1 MKYKTFSRKNFF
13 ETTILFGLITVL
25 AAQFNMNLFLNN
37 FKISI
42 GIITFPVFLFLIE
55 DFPILSVSIF
65 SAIGVFITRFGAIWL
80 QQGFQEQAALNCLPE
95 SFFYIVYGFLI
106 YLYSRKRS
114 KVLENDSD
122 IIWFIIMD
130 YLANLVELMLRFSLD
145 TFEIKTQLCIIFVDI
160 SRSFIIW
167 ALITFLKKYHLTFMK
182 EEHATRYKKLM
193 LLISKLNGEVIW
205 MKKNTSLIEET
216 MNSSYKLFND
226 MKRRGVDEEI
236 SKAALNVAKDIH
248 EIKKEYIL
256 ILRGISEAMNLNL
269 ENNGMYISDIVNL
282 LETSAYDEANENGK
296 KVIFNNDFDENL
308 YTDKEYFFMSIFRNL
323 FTNSVEAAV
332 DKEIVIDFKIK
343 LKSYTEGSLNEDY
356 YFILIRDNG
365 PGIDAEDILE
375 IFEPGFSTKINFET
389 GEINRGLGLNL
400 VKDIV
405 ENQFN
410 GSICVTSEPGNT
422 SFVINIPKNELKV
435 I

>member
-1 MKYKTFSRKNFF
+1 MKYKILNRKSFF

-25 AAQFNMNLFLNN
+25 AAQFKMNLFLNN

-42 GIITFPVFLFLIE
+42 GIITFSVFLFLIE

-65 SAIGVFITRFGAIWL
+65 SALGVFLTRFGAFCM
-80 QQGFQEQAALNCLPE
+80 QYGFQPQSALSFLPE
-95 SFFYIVYGFLI
+95 SFFYIVYGILI
-106 YLYSRKRS
+106 YIYSKHRKGI
-114 KVLENDSD
+114 LENTSD
-122 IIWFIIMD
+122 LIYFVIMD
-130 YLANLVELMLRFSLD
+130 YLANLVELILRFGLD
-145 TFEIKTQLCIIFVDI
+145 TFHFKIQLCIVIIAI

-182 EEHATRYKKLM
+182 EEHANRYKKLM

-216 MNSSYKLFND
+216 MNSSYKLFNE
-226 MKRRGVDEEI
+226 MKKRGVDEEI

-248 EIKKEYIL
+248 EIKKEYVL

-269 ENNGMYISDIVNL
+269 ENDGMYISDIVNL
-282 LETSAYDEANENGK
+282 LETSTTDEASEIGK
-296 KVIFNNDFDENL
+296 KVVFNNSFNEKL
-308 YTDKEYFFMSIFRNL
+308 YTDKEYFFMSVFRNL
-323 FTNSVEAAV
+323 FTNAIEAAEG
-332 DKEIVIDFKIK
+332 KEIVIDFKIES
-343 LKSYTEGSLNEDY
+343 KSNLDENY
-356 YFILIRDNG
+356 YSISIRDNG
-365 PGIDAEDILE
+365 PGIDSEDILE

-389 GEINRGLGLNL
+389 GEVNRGLGLNL

-410 GSICVTSEPGNT
+410 GKINVTSEPGNT
-422 SFVINIPKNELKV
+422 TFIIDIPQNELKV
-435 I
+435 V

>member
-55 DFPILSVSIF
+55 DFPIIPVSIF

-95 SFFYIVYGFLI
+95 SFFYIAYGFLI
-106 YLYSRKRS
+106 YLYSKKRS
-114 KVLENDSD
+114 KVLENDSG
-122 IIWFIIMD
+122 IIWFILMD
-130 YLANLVELMLRFSLD
+130 YLANLVELILRFSIN
-145 TFEIKTQLCIIFVDI
+145 TFEIKVQLCIIFVAI

-182 EEHATRYKKLM
+182 EEHAVRYKKLM
-193 LLISKLNGEVIW
+193 LLISKLNGEIIW

-226 MKRRGVDEEI
+226 MKKRGVDEEI
-236 SKAALNVAKDIH
+236 SKEALNVAKDIH
-248 EIKKEYIL
+248 EIKKEYVL

-282 LETSAYDEANENGK
+282 LEGSTSDEATEKGK
-296 KVIFNNDFDENL
+296 TVIFNNNFDENL

-323 FTNSVEAAV
+323 FTNSVEAAK
-332 DKEIVIDFKIK
+332 DKEIVIDFKIE
-343 LKSYTEGSLNEDY
+343 LKTSTKKDIDEEY
-356 YFILIRDNG
+356 YSILIRDNG
-365 PGIDAEDILE
+365 PGIDSEDILE

-410 GSICVTSEPGNT
+410 GSINVASEPGNT

>member
-1 MKYKTFSRKNFF
+1 MIYKIINKKSFF
-13 ETTILFGLITVL
+13 ETTVIFGLITVL
-25 AAQFNMNLFLNN
+25 AAQFKMNLFLNN

-65 SAIGVFITRFGAIWL
+65 SSIGVFITRIAFPWL
-80 QQGFQEQAALNCLPE
+80 QYGFHKENVLDCLPE
-95 SFFYIVYGFLI
+95 SFFYLAYGFLI
-106 YLYSRKRS
+106 YLYSRKKKDILS
-114 KVLENDSD
+114 NDSD
-122 IIWFIIMD
+122 IIWFIFMD
-130 YLANLVELMLRFSLD
+130 YLANLVELILRFGLN
-145 TFEIKTQLCIIFVDI
+145 TFKFDSQLCIIVVAI

-182 EEHATRYKKLM
+182 EEHAHRYRKLM

-205 MKKNTSLIEET
+205 MKKNTALIEET

-226 MKRRGVDEEI
+226 MKNQGIDEEI
-236 SKAALNVAKDIH
+236 SKEALNVAKDIH

-256 ILRGISEAMNLNL
+256 ILRGISEAMDLNL
-269 ENNGMYISDIVNL
+269 ENDGMYISDIVSL
-282 LETSAYDEANENGK
+282 LESSASDEAFNSSK
-296 KVIFNNDFDENL
+296 KVIFNNNYNGKL
-308 YTDKEYFFMSIFRNL
+308 YTDKEYFFMSIFRNI
-323 FTNSVEAAV
+323 FTNAVEASV
-332 DKEIVIDFKIK
+332 DNNIIIDFSIVSKKECNKDFYSIII
-343 LKSYTEGSLNEDY
+343 S
-356 YFILIRDNG
+356 DNG
-365 PGIDAEDILE
+365 PGIDPEDIDE

-389 GEINRGLGLNL
+389 GEVNRGLGLNL

-410 GSICVTSEPGNT
+410 GKINVISKPGNT
-422 SFVINIPKNELKV
+422 SFIIDIPKNELKV

>member
-1 MKYKTFSRKNFF
+1 
-13 ETTILFGLITVL
+13 
-25 AAQFNMNLFLNN
+25 
-37 FKISI
+37 
-42 GIITFPVFLFLIE
+42 
-55 DFPILSVSIF
+55 
-65 SAIGVFITRFGAIWL
+65 
-80 QQGFQEQAALNCLPE
+80 
-95 SFFYIVYGFLI
+95 
-106 YLYSRKRS
+106 
-114 KVLENDSD
+114 
-122 IIWFIIMD
+122 MD

-145 TFEIKTQLCIIFVDI
+145 TFEIKTQLCIIFVAI

-167 ALITFLKKYHLTFMK
+167 ALITFLKKYHLTFYE

-205 MKKNTSLIEET
+205 MKKNTALIEEA

-226 MKRRGVDEEI
+226 MKKQGVDEEI

-282 LETSAYDEANENGK
+282 LETSASDEATENSK
-296 KVIFNNDFDENL
+296 TVIFNNSFDRNL

-323 FTNSVEAAV
+323 FTNSIEAAT
-332 DKEIVIDFKIK
+332 DDNIIIDFKIE
-343 LKSYTEGSLNEDY
+343 LKSKNDDSSCKDY
-356 YFILIRDNG
+356 YSILIRDNG
-365 PGIDAEDILE
+365 PGIDSEDILE

-410 GSICVTSEPGNT
+410 GSINVASEPGNT

>member
-80 QQGFQEQAALNCLPE
+80 QQGFQEQAALHCLPE

-145 TFEIKTQLCIIFVDI
+145 TFEIKTQLCIIFVAI

-356 YFILIRDNG
+356 YSILIRDNG

>member
-1 MKYKTFSRKNFF
+1 
-13 ETTILFGLITVL
+13 
-25 AAQFNMNLFLNN
+25 
-37 FKISI
+37 
-42 GIITFPVFLFLIE
+42 
-55 DFPILSVSIF
+55 
-65 SAIGVFITRFGAIWL
+65 
-80 QQGFQEQAALNCLPE
+80 
-95 SFFYIVYGFLI
+95 
-106 YLYSRKRS
+106 
-114 KVLENDSD
+114 
-122 IIWFIIMD
+122 MD
-130 YLANLVELMLRFSLD
+130 YLANLVELILRFSIN
-145 TFEIKTQLCIIFVDI
+145 TFEIKIQLCIIFVAI

-182 EEHATRYKKLM
+182 EEHAVRYKKLM
-193 LLISKLNGEVIW
+193 LLISKLNGEIIW

-226 MKRRGVDEEI
+226 MKKRGVDEEI
-236 SKAALNVAKDIH
+236 SKEALNVAKDIH
-248 EIKKEYIL
+248 EIKKEYVL

-282 LETSAYDEANENGK
+282 LEGSTSDEATEKGK
-296 KVIFNNDFDENL
+296 TVIFNNNFDENL

-323 FTNSVEAAV
+323 FTNSVEAAK
-332 DKEIVIDFKIK
+332 DKEIVIDFKIE
-343 LKSYTEGSLNEDY
+343 LKTSTKKDIDEEY
-356 YFILIRDNG
+356 YSILIRDNG
-365 PGIDAEDILE
+365 PGIDSEDILE

>member
-1 MKYKTFSRKNFF
+1 
-13 ETTILFGLITVL
+13 
-25 AAQFNMNLFLNN
+25 
-37 FKISI
+37 
-42 GIITFPVFLFLIE
+42 
-55 DFPILSVSIF
+55 
-65 SAIGVFITRFGAIWL
+65 
-80 QQGFQEQAALNCLPE
+80 
-95 SFFYIVYGFLI
+95 
-106 YLYSRKRS
+106 
-114 KVLENDSD
+114 
-122 IIWFIIMD
+122 
-130 YLANLVELMLRFSLD
+130 
-145 TFEIKTQLCIIFVDI
+145 
-160 SRSFIIW
+160 
-167 ALITFLKKYHLTFMK
+167 
-182 EEHATRYKKLM
+182 
-193 LLISKLNGEVIW
+193 
-205 MKKNTSLIEET
+205 

-282 LETSAYDEANENGK
+282 LETSTYDEANENGK

-343 LKSYTEGSLNEDY
+343 LNSYTEGSLNEDY
-356 YFILIRDNG
+356 YSILIRDNG

-410 GSICVTSEPGNT
+410 GSISVTSEPGNT
-422 SFVINIPKNELKV
+422 SFVIDIPKNELKV

>member
-1 MKYKTFSRKNFF
+1 MKYKTFSKKSFF
-13 ETTILFGLITVL
+13 ETVVLFGLITVL

-55 DFPILSVSIF
+55 DFPIIPVSIF
-65 SAIGVFITRFGAIWL
+65 SALGVFVTRFGVVWL
-80 QQGFQEQAALNCLPE
+80 QQGFHEQAALNCLPE
-95 SFFYIVYGFLI
+95 SFFYITYGFLI
-106 YLYSRKRS
+106 YLYSKKKS
-114 KVLENDSD
+114 DILENDFD

-145 TFEIKTQLCIIFVDI
+145 TFEIKTQLCIIFVAI

-182 EEHATRYKKLM
+182 EEHAIRYKKLM

-205 MKKNTSLIEET
+205 MKKNTALIEET

-226 MKRRGVDEEI
+226 MKRQGVDEEI

-248 EIKKEYIL
+248 EIKKEYVL

-269 ENNGMYISDIVNL
+269 ENNGMYISDIINL
-282 LETSAYDEANENGK
+282 LETSAYDEAAENGK
-296 KVIFNNDFDENL
+296 KVVFNNSFNEKL

-323 FTNSVEAAV
+323 FTNSIEASK
-332 DKEIVIDFKIK
+332 DNNIVIDFIID
-343 LKSYTEGSLNEDY
+343 LKSNLEDSNNIDY
-356 YFILIRDNG
+356 YSILIKDNG
-365 PGIDAEDILE
+365 PGIDSEDISE

-410 GSICVTSEPGNT
+410 GNISVTSEPGNT
-422 SFVINIPKNELKV
+422 SFIINIPKNELKV

>member
-65 SAIGVFITRFGAIWL
+65 SSLGVFITRFGAIWL
-80 QQGFQEQAALNCLPE
+80 QQGFQEQAAINCLPE
-95 SFFYIVYGFLI
+95 SFFYIAYGFLI
-106 YLYSRKRS
+106 YIYSRKKS
-114 KVLENDSD
+114 GVLENDSD

-130 YLANLVELMLRFSLD
+130 YLANLVELILRFSLD
-145 TFEIKTQLCIIFVDI
+145 TFEIKTQLCIIFVAI

-167 ALITFLKKYHLTFMK
+167 ALITFLKKYHLTFMR

-226 MKRRGVDEEI
+226 MKKQGVDEEI

-256 ILRGISEAMNLNL
+256 ILRGISEAMDLNL

-282 LETSAYDEANENGK
+282 LETSASDEAAENGK
-296 KVIFNNDFDENL
+296 TVIFNNSFDRNL

-323 FTNSVEAAV
+323 FTNSIEAAA
-332 DKEIVIDFKIK
+332 DDTIVIDFKVE
-343 LKSYTEGSLNEDY
+343 LKSKQDDSSFKDY
-356 YFILIRDNG
+356 YSILIRDNG
-365 PGIDAEDILE
+365 PGIDYEDILE

-410 GSICVTSEPGNT
+410 GNISVTSEPGNT
-422 SFVINIPKNELKV
+422 SFVIDIPKNELKV

>member
-13 ETTILFGLITVL
+13 ETTIIFGLITVL
-25 AAQFNMNLFLNN
+25 AAQFNMDLFLNN

-55 DFPILSVSIF
+55 DFPILSVSVF

-80 QQGFQEQAALNCLPE
+80 QKGFQEQAALNCLPE
-95 SFFYIVYGFLI
+95 SFFYITYGFLI
-106 YLYSRKRS
+106 YLYSRKRTT
-114 KVLENDSD
+114 VLENSSD
-122 IIWFIIMD
+122 IVWFIIMD
-130 YLANLVELMLRFSLD
+130 YLANLVELILRFNLD
-145 TFEIKTQLCIIFVDI
+145 TFDIKTQLCIIFVAI

-167 ALITFLKKYHLTFMK
+167 SLITFLKKYHLTFMK
-182 EEHATRYKKLM
+182 EEHAVRYKKLM

-226 MKRRGVDEEI
+226 MKKQGVDEEI

-256 ILRGISEAMNLNL
+256 ILKGISEAMNLNL

-282 LETSAYDEANENGK
+282 LETSTLDDANENGNV
-296 KVIFNNDFDENL
+296 VIFNNDFDENL

-323 FTNSVEAAV
+323 FTNSIEAAKN
-332 DKEIVIDFKIK
+332 KEVIIDFKIELISSTK
-343 LKSYTEGSLNEDY
+343 ENSNNDY
-356 YFILIRDNG
+356 YSILIRDNG
-365 PGIDAEDILE
+365 PGIDSEDILE

-410 GSICVTSEPGNT
+410 GSISVTSIPGNT
-422 SFVINIPKNELKV
+422 SFVICIPKNELKV
-435 I
+435 V